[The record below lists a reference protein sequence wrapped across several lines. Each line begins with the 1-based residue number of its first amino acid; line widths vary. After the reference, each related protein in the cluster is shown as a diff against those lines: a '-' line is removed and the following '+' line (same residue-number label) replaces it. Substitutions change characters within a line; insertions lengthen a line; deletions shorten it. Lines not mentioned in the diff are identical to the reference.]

1 MDTPRPPMHTDL
13 MRRVPIAPAVMKKT
27 WLVLAK
33 RTGQLVLGMVIGFV
47 LLFLSGILFWVVE
60 RDGSPEVD
68 TMFSGLKW
76 VSLTLLQQSSPWAVT
91 TAAGTALYYFVLVIG
106 VGIVA
111 MGTGAIASKLVEY
124 VIRKGSGMGEAKVS
138 GHIVICGWSSKGQ
151 EILRELHAEEV
162 EDKRPVVILA
172 PLESTPTR
180 DELTTFIRGH
190 ATSNEDL
197 LRAGIDRAD
206 TAIILA
212 DQTNGSTSSD
222 DMDART
228 LLTTLAVES
237 VNPNCYTC
245 VEVIRSENRVHFER
259 TKADELVVSAELTG
273 ALLASSAVTHG
284 LSRLV
289 TDLITHPEGNELY
302 YIPVPAA
309 LAGASFADAM
319 VSLKRDHDCV
329 LVAVASG
336 DGEYRLNPPGDERVD
351 ASDRLLVI
359 AGREITGLPVSQPSA
374 RARA

>member
-1 MDTPRPPMHTDL
+1 
-13 MRRVPIAPAVMKKT
+13 MRRIPITPAVMKRT

-33 RTGQLVLGMVIGFV
+33 RTGQLVLGMLIGFV

-60 RDGSPEVD
+60 RDGSAEVD
-68 TMFSGLKW
+68 TVFSGLEW
-76 VSLTLLQQSSPWAVT
+76 VSLTLLSQASPWEVT
-91 TAAGTALYYFVLVIG
+91 TGVGTALYYFVLVVG

-180 DELTTFIRGH
+180 DEHTMFIRGH

-212 DQTNGSTSSD
+212 DQSNPSASSD
-222 DMDART
+222 DLDART

-237 VNPNCYTC
+237 VNPDCYTC
-245 VEVIRSENRVHFER
+245 VEVISSENRVHFER

-302 YIPVPAA
+302 SIPVPVAYD
-309 LAGASFADAM
+309 GISFADAM
-319 VSLKRDHDCV
+319 VALKREHDCV
-329 LVAVASG
+329 LVAVASAQ
-336 DGEYRLNPPGDERVD
+336 GEYRLNPPGDEPV
-351 ASDRLLVI
+351 AVGQRLLVV
-359 AGREITGLPVSQPSA
+359 AGREITGLAVSQPAAPA
-374 RARA
+374 RA

>member
-1 MDTPRPPMHTDL
+1 
-13 MRRVPIAPAVMKKT
+13 MRRIPIAPAVMKKT
-27 WLVLAK
+27 WLALAK
-33 RTGQLVLGMVIGFV
+33 RTGELMLGVLVGMV
-47 LLFLSGILFWVVE
+47 LLFLSGILFWLVE
-60 RDGSPEVD
+60 RDGSEDVEGAL
-68 TMFSGLKW
+68 SGLKW
-76 VSLTLLQQSSPWAVT
+76 VSITLLQQSSPWEVT
-91 TAAGTALYYFVLVIG
+91 TAAGTALYYFVLLVG
-106 VGIVA
+106 VGVVA
-111 MGTGAIASKLVEY
+111 MATGAIASKLVEY
-124 VIRKGSGMGEAKVS
+124 VIRKGSGMGQAKVS
-138 GHIVICGWSSKGQ
+138 GHIVICGWSSKGH

-190 ATSNEDL
+190 GTSNEDL

-212 DQTNGSTSSD
+212 DQTNTSTSPD
-222 DMDART
+222 DTDART

-237 VNPNCYTC
+237 ANPDCYTC

-302 YIPVPAA
+302 AIPVPAA
-309 LAGASFADAM
+309 LDGASFADAM
-319 VSLKRDHDCV
+319 VALKEDHDCV
-329 LVAVASG
+329 LVAVASEE
-336 DGEYRLNPPGDERVD
+336 GEYRLNPPGG
-351 ASDRLLVI
+351 AQLGTSDRLLVI
-359 AGREITGLPVSQPSA
+359 AGREITELSVSKPPARASA
-374 RARA
+374 RARG